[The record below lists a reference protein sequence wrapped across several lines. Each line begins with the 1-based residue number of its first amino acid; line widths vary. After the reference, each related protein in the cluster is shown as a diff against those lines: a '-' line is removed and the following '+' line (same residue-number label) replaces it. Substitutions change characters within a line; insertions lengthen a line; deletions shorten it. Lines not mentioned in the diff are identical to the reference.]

1 MGVNAETVKV
11 DKKVVSKIQLK
22 KVDIETAKLLNQIK
36 EKANKKSFGRKVKDS
51 EIIRA
56 AIKLIGASEINQLQE
71 ATYSEQDRLRI
82 VHENYQRQN
91 GKVSL
96 DQFIGKLM
104 RGEIQPS

>member
-1 MGVNAETVKV
+1 MGVSAETVKV
-11 DKKVVSKIQLK
+11 DKKAVSKVQLK

-56 AIKLIGASEINQLQE
+56 AIKLIGAGEINKLQE

-82 VHENYQRQN
+82 VHENYQKQN